1 MCVWLISLVWLLMC
15 QLNDYYYISDSLK
28 DSSPQKDSY
37 SNQICMLQEF
47 SRYKYRYRYIMYIVS
62 NHCQYIPLNMH
73 KVFLFCFV
81 AIFSL
86 NLRVFMWL
94 IQPYF
99 LDCCAWMTQ
108 WHGPERY
115 GWNRLVPNYDKT
127 KPSTNQYLIL
137 GMHCYWCAYG
147 LWYWITWWKLSDI
160 VFVRLLV
167 NNQLQTILI

>member
-1 MCVWLISLVWLLMC
+1 MNCRSGYNLNSTHHRIRQQYLVPRCPGRRTWARPT
-15 QLNDYYYISDSLK
+15 K
-28 DSSPQKDSY
+28 VPQTW
-37 SNQICMLQEF
+37 
-47 SRYKYRYRYIMYIVS
+47 YRYIMYFVS
-62 NHCQYIPLNMH
+62 NHCQYIPLNMR

-86 NLRVFMWL
+86 HVRVFMWL

-115 GWNRLVPNYDKT
+115 GWNRLVPNYYKT
-127 KPSTNQYLIL
+127 KPSTKQYLIL
-137 GMHCYWCAYG
+137 GMHCYWCAYW

-160 VFVRLLV
+160 VFVRLPV